1 MCLHKTNI
9 RKERGSDMFTEE
21 KLEQHYSSI
30 PSDTLHIIRDEYK
43 WALEEC
49 GVHNEEQIKYIEKA
63 LSLRGE
69 SLSVRLNRKILFL
82 CKCGQ
87 SRIVTTNV
95 SEDQIKMFIF
105 EQYKVVC
112 PKCRSANM
120 YTWKYMD

>member
-1 MCLHKTNI
+1 MN
-9 RKERGSDMFTEE
+9 MFTEQ
-21 KLEQHYSSI
+21 KLEQHYASI
-30 PSDTLHIIRDEYK
+30 PSDALHIIRDEYK

-49 GVHNEEQIKYIEKA
+49 GVHNDEQLRYIEKA

-69 SLSVRLNRKILFL
+69 SLAVRLNRKILFL

-95 SEDQIKMFIF
+95 PEDKIKMFIF
-105 EQYKVVC
+105 DQYNVQC
-112 PKCRSANM
+112 PKCRSINM

>member
-1 MCLHKTNI
+1 MKKFE
-9 RKERGSDMFTEE
+9 RKEEFNMFTEQ

-30 PSDTLHIIRDEYK
+30 PSDALHIIRDEYK

-49 GVHNEEQIKYIEKA
+49 GVHNEEQLKYIEKT

-95 SEDQIKMFIF
+95 PDDQIKMFIF
-105 EQYKVVC
+105 EQYKIVC
-112 PKCRSANM
+112 PKCRSANL
-120 YTWKYMD
+120 YTWKYME

>member
-1 MCLHKTNI
+1 
-9 RKERGSDMFTEE
+9 MFTEE

-30 PSDTLHIIRDEYK
+30 PSDALHIIRDEYK

-49 GVHNEEQIKYIEKA
+49 GVHNDEQLRYIEKA
-63 LSLRGE
+63 LSMRGE
-69 SLSVRLNRKILFL
+69 RLNRKILFL

-95 SEDQIKMFIF
+95 PEDKIKMFIF
-105 EQYKVVC
+105 DQYNVQC
-112 PKCRSANM
+112 SKCRNVNM